1 LPLEKFKVNLSRKS
15 TLLLAGLG
23 GFIVLAGLIIIV
35 LIFSRL
41 GNSQAPATAP
51 VVVQPTAGPSPTAT
65 VTRGPET
72 ITITLSSPAEGL
84 VVDLGQPV
92 PLVISTTA
100 SSGVQMI
107 SVTSNGQGIGTFR
120 GLMETEMEQ
129 TSEWVPAYAGT
140 HTIVAAVSS
149 REGGSARTEPVRIRV
164 VDRELMSRHAP
175 IWANVEANVTEIRG
189 LAKLEALEPT
199 LLSRTELRQRLAD
212 QYLYTEEDARRDTL
226 ALAAF
231 DFVPL
236 NFDLYSLQRRYLG
249 ESILGFYD
257 PTTAEFVVVS
267 NDDAIDALERWT
279 YAHEFMHALQDQHF
293 QLELITD
300 SNFGLEEN
308 LAVRA
313 LAEGEADLLQ
323 SVYLEQGYLTDDDL
337 VEIINLSSRAYTQN
351 ADYLPAVLVNRG
363 AFPYLQGAEF
373 ADYVYQRE
381 GWAGLNRVWQ
391 NPPQSTEQIIH
402 PDRYYAG
409 DTPDIVT
416 LPVLTSTIG
425 TSWELVNEAVFGEF
439 MLREYLALH
448 LPEGE
453 VERAA
458 TGWGGDRYAVFQEVE
473 SEQLLMVLRSSWDS
487 GADRGEFIQAY
498 ATFADLAYG
507 QQRLRQPD
515 GGTCW
520 QTTYVLCLY
529 DTGIESIIVRAP
541 DLEMAAHLA
550 AVVRQGGP

>member
-1 LPLEKFKVNLSRKS
+1 MNMSRKS

-23 GFIVLAGLIIIV
+23 GFIVLACLIIV
-35 LIFSRL
+35 VFIFSRL
-41 GNSQAPATAP
+41 GNSQASPPAPPA
-51 VVVQPTAGPSPTAT
+51 VVAQPTAGPSPTPTA
-65 VTRGPET
+65 TRGPET
-72 ITITLSSPAEGL
+72 ITITLSAPAEGL
-84 VVDLGQPV
+84 VVNLGEPV

-100 SSGVQMI
+100 SSGVHMI
-107 SVTSNGQGIGTFR
+107 SVTSNGQGIGAFR
-120 GLMETEMEQ
+120 GLLETDMEQ

-164 VDRELMSRHAP
+164 VDRELMARHAP
-175 IWANVEANVTEIRG
+175 IWANVEANVTAIRG
-189 LAKLEALEPT
+189 LAKLEELEPT
-199 LLSRTELRQRLAD
+199 LLSRTELRHRLTD

-226 ALAAF
+226 ALSAF
-231 DFVPL
+231 DFVPQ
-236 NFDLYSLQRRYLG
+236 NFDLYGLQRRYLG

-257 PTTAEFVVVS
+257 PATAEFVVVS
-267 NDDAIDALERWT
+267 NDDSIDALEKWT

-293 QLELITD
+293 HLELITD
-300 SNFGLEEN
+300 SDFGLEEN
-308 LAVRA
+308 LAIRA
-313 LAEGEADLLQ
+313 LAEGEAELLQ
-323 SVYLEQGYLTDDDL
+323 SVYVEQGYFTDNEL
-337 VEIINLSSRAYTQN
+337 IEIINLSSRSYRQN
-351 ADYLPAVLVNRG
+351 ADYLPPVLINRG
-363 AFPYLQGAEF
+363 IFPYLQGAQF

-409 DTPDIVT
+409 DMPDLVT
-416 LPVLTSTIG
+416 LPVLTTTIG
-425 TSWELVNEAVFGEF
+425 ASWELINEAVFGEF

-448 LPEGE
+448 LPDWE

-458 TGWGGDRYAVFQEVE
+458 TGWGGDRYAVFHEPE
-473 SEQLLMVLRSSWDS
+473 SEQLIMVLRSVWDS

-498 ATFADLAYG
+498 ASFADLAYG
-507 QQRLRQPD
+507 QQRLRRED

-520 QTTYVLCLY
+520 QTTYAICLY
-529 DTGIESIIVRAP
+529 DSGVDSLVVRAP
-541 DLEMAAHLA
+541 DLDMAAHIA